1 MRMAGPF
8 TTSTHKNVFVNPL
21 LVESV
26 TPINADGSGDGCVVA
41 MSGIQETFFKFEE
54 SVGATLSAL
63 EQATL

>member
-1 MRMAGPF
+1 
-8 TTSTHKNVFVNPL
+8 VFVNPL